1 MLDRL
6 IRVYQLSKRAF
17 GGHKRSIL
25 FLTLLGFLNGALAG
39 IGVNTLIPIFSLISG
54 KSEIFGT
61 DIITAQIQN
70 LFLFLGVDFRLKYLL
85 ILVCLLFVVQ
95 GVVLLFSNYFI
106 QTITAN
112 YERRL
117 RELLFSKTVKADWP
131 YLLKQRVGYLE
142 TVINNDVKYGT
153 VVLAGVSGLIITL
166 TSLLV
171 YIIVAVS
178 ISFKVTVF
186 TFIFGALYLVLTRP
200 FLVRTKKAG
209 LKTSRMYKEVS
220 NFINE
225 NIGGMKTIKVF
236 SAENVINEIAKKKFK
251 ILRDLRVEV
260 AMLGAIS
267 GGIVQP
273 LSVLFIA
280 AMFAVFYKSPDFN
293 IGAFLALVYL
303 IQKIFAYFNQLQ
315 STMQR
320 AMESVPYLQNVLS
333 YEDKAREFKEN
344 VGGSVGFVSGGDLM
358 FDNVNFSYGDDK
370 KILKDISFNLK
381 KGEVVGLIG
390 PSGAGKTTVVD
401 LILRLFRPIG
411 GKILL
416 SGVGIEDINIKE
428 WRDKIGYVSQ
438 DMFLMNDTIE
448 NNIKFYN
455 DGLSSADIETA
466 SRMANI
472 YDFIMSRSDK
482 FQTPVGERGN
492 LLSVGQR
499 QRIVIARVLARKP
512 EILILDEATSAL
524 DNESEVEIQR
534 VINNLRGN
542 VTVLVIAH
550 RLSTV
555 MNCDRLMALENGVIV
570 EEGRPVE
577 LLKDKSSYFY
587 RVYNT

>member
-17 GGHKRSIL
+17 GHQKRSIL
-25 FLTLLGFLNGALAG
+25 FLTILGFVNGVIAG
-39 IGVNTLIPIFSLISG
+39 IGINTLIPIFSLVSG
-54 KSEIFGT
+54 KSDILGT
-61 DIITAQIQN
+61 DVITRQIQS
-70 LFLFLGVDFRLKYLL
+70 LFIFLGIDFRLKYLL
-85 ILVCLLFVVQ
+85 VFVCLLFIFQSAVF
-95 GVVLLFSNYFI
+95 LFSNFFI

-153 VVLAGVSGLIITL
+153 VILTGVSGLIITL
-166 TSLLV
+166 TSLLIYV
-171 YIIVAVS
+171 IVAIS
-178 ISFKVTVF
+178 ISFKVTAF
-186 TFIFGALYLVLTRP
+186 TFIFGIIYLVLTRP

-209 LKTSRMYKEVS
+209 LNTSRMYKEVS

-280 AMFAVFYKSPDFN
+280 AVFAVFYKSPDFN

-315 STMQR
+315 NILQK
-320 AMESVPYLQNVLS
+320 AIESVPYLQSVLS
-333 YEDKAREFKEN
+333 YEDKAKEFKEN
-344 VGGSVGFVSGGDLM
+344 MGGSVGFVSGGDLM
-358 FDNVNFSYGDDK
+358 FDNVDFSYNDDK
-370 KILKDISFNLK
+370 KILQDISFNLK
-381 KGEVVGLIG
+381 KGEVVGLVG

-401 LILRLFRPIG
+401 LFLRLFRPTI

-416 SGVGIEDINIKE
+416 GGIDIEYINIKE

-455 DGLSSADIETA
+455 DGLSVMDIETA

-472 YDFIMSRSDK
+472 YDFIMSRPDK

-524 DNESEVEIQR
+524 DNESEVEIQK
-534 VINNLRGN
+534 VINNLRGK

-555 MNCDRLMALENGVIV
+555 MNCDRLMALDKGVIV
-570 EEGRPVE
+570 EEGRPEE
-577 LLKDKSSYFY
+577 LLKNKESYFY
-587 RVYNT
+587 RVYNA